1 MQTLTNLNVSNLIE
15 RFDQHIHLPQ
25 SMTCILESKTKSSVT
40 GIPEVV
46 SVVQVSGSL
55 KQITRVLFY

>member
-25 SMTCILESKTKSSVT
+25 SMTCISESQKSIVT
-40 GIPEVV
+40 DIPEVV